1 MNRLGGLHDF
11 DRDQIP
17 GTPLMD
23 AVFLCESNPGSC
35 AAERTIIDMLVRA
48 GADPNIASADSFTPL
63 HMAAVWGYWHI
74 VPVLL
79 AAGAEVNAIWPSRDT
94 DERGGPP

>member
-23 AVFLCESNPGSC
+23 AVFLCEPNPGSC
-35 AAERTIIDMLVRA
+35 AAERTIIDMLIRA

-63 HMAAVWGYWHI
+63 HMLQFG
-74 VPVLL
+74 
-79 AAGAEVNAIWPSRDT
+79 DT
-94 DERGGPP
+94 GTLFLFCLPPAPR